1 MHGIHDRSVAYSLAV
16 AAGRLHLAG
25 FAMALHWIIDTKRR
39 LIVATAE
46 EEITAGEVR
55 DYLAMVTGAGVSNYR
70 QLFDF
75 SRASANFSARETLE
89 LGVLIQAHQ
98 KRPSSS
104 ALAVVTPA
112 PIEASASLS
121 EDTAFICSGVGGCR
135 GEKRLLEASD
145 RAADGGADPSSWS
158 PSSIRSPTP
167 SCAWAPLSERSTSLS
182 GRESSVGSGGGS
194 TIGAG
199 SAS

>member
-104 ALAVVTPA
+104 ALAVVTPDRPA
-112 PIEASASLS
+112 EAVA
-121 EDTAFICSGVGGCR
+121 
-135 GEKRLLEASD
+135 RLLGIMATVQRPMRLFGKLEAALKWLGEPVVRRQD
-145 RAADGGADPSSWS
+145 KDAA
-158 PSSIRSPTP
+158 
-167 SCAWAPLSERSTSLS
+167 
-182 GRESSVGSGGGS
+182 
-194 TIGAG
+194 
-199 SAS
+199 